1 MDAMLVRVAVAGV
14 LGAHGIGHVLGWL
27 PALGL
32 ARFEGTSGGSWLVG
46 GLLGDG
52 GSRLVAVGLFA
63 VPTVGFL
70 AAALGLL
77 LGQAWWRPVAVASAG
92 VSLAATAVFPH
103 AFPAGSTVGSIA
115 VNLLVLYGIVIAGWG
130 AEAAGA

>member
-1 MDAMLVRVAVAGV
+1 MDAMLVKVVVAGI
-14 LGAHGIGHVLGWL
+14 LGAHGVGHVLGWL

-32 ARFEGTSGGSWLVG
+32 ARFAGTSGGSWLVG
-46 GLLGDG
+46 GALGDG
-52 GSRLVAVGLFA
+52 GSRIVAVGLFA

-70 AAALGLL
+70 AAAAGLL

-115 VNLLVLYGIVIAGWG
+115 VNLLVLYGVVIAGWG